1 VPKKV
6 ELPDEAQQLIAR
18 LRAIDPADRHAAH
31 HTFDVLMALARA
43 KLSDADHL
51 AVRKEANRVKRD
63 VNARLKKAKQKR

>member
-43 KLSDADHL
+43 KF
-51 AVRKEANRVKRD
+51 D